1 MVGVPFADGLILLE
15 RNWESG
21 RQIGKGDT
29 YEAMQLLKHGDRRLV
44 LFSWRC
50 RA

>member
-1 MVGVPFADGLILLE
+1 MVRVLFADELIVLE
-15 RNWESG
+15 RIWESG
-21 RQIGKGDT
+21 KQIGKGDT

-44 LFSWRC
+44 LFPRGC